1 MNKNMVYGANEAT
14 SLTDKVADFTKG
26 KNIHF
31 GSGAFEEQKVVA
43 IATAAE
49 SDAKVRF
56 VYDATGDSG
65 MVFVGNQLA
74 SSKILDITTNKV
86 AKKHFNPETGNYVE
100 STTEKVATKV
110 TVTWFGS
117 QEDPADNVVKTK
129 VWETVFD
136 VIDTDTVKAMID
148 KASADLNKSVDDL
161 KTKHEADVLRLDTS
175 VNGIET
181 LLKSD
186 VVSADTGSAL
196 TVTPTSADATGYK
209 TYKVAVNVDDA
220 EGSTIKVVDN
230 KIKIAK
236 YAIKQVAA
244 DSMEKDADTNETK
257 YASEY
262 QLMMTDADGVTKA
275 VGDKINIAKDFLVTK
290 AHVCTFK
297 YAKVE
302 TTTNPDTHEV
312 TVTNKVEIVYGT
324 ASDQWGQTST
334 VNYGDEVKSEAML
347 PYSINQDGT
356 VEQARLGFGIKY
368 GHSYLHLVINT
379 KPTNTKAARLDDVYL
394 DFTEIF
400 TTFKGDD
407 KFITVQNGVV
417 SLNIDAVSTAVDTKL
432 KINETFTELKAK
444 DTEIEG
450 RLDGLDTSVS
460 AIEDS
465 YVKDASLEAPKA
477 DNEQFNTLKITNS
490 KDGAESVVT
499 VDVANEK
506 YYAGLNTALNTLTE
520 NDKHLSALLTWE
532 EL

>member
-86 AKKHFNPETGNYVE
+86 AKKHFDPTTGDYVE

-117 QEDPADNVVKTK
+117 QEDPKDNVVKTQT
-129 VWETVFD
+129 WTTEFD
-136 VIDTDTVKAMID
+136 VIDTDTVASMIA
-148 KASADLNKSVDDL
+148 KASADLKKSVDDL

-175 VNGIET
+175 VNDIET

-186 VVSADTGSAL
+186 VVSADAGSAL
-196 TVTPTSADATGYK
+196 TVTPTAADATGYK

-230 KIKIAK
+230 KIKIATYK
-236 YAIKQVAA
+236 IAKVADDA
-244 DSMEKDADTNETK
+244 MEKDGTDGEKK

-262 QLMMTDADGVTKA
+262 QLMMTDADGNTKA

-297 YAKVE
+297 YVAKDG
-302 TTTNPDTHEV
+302 T
-312 TVTNKVEIVYGT
+312 EIKYDVQLE
-324 ASDQWGQTST
+324 DQWGNSPA
-334 VNYGDEVKSEAML
+334 VKYGDEVTSENQL
-347 PYSINQDGT
+347 PWSKNQDGT
-356 VEQARLGFGIKY
+356 WEQARLGFGIKY

-379 KPTNTKAARLDDVYL
+379 KPTDTKAARHDDVYL

-432 KINETFTELKAK
+432 KVNETFAELKAK

-465 YVKDASLEAPKA
+465 YVKDASLESPKA
-477 DNEQFNTLKITNS
+477 GNEQFNTLKITNS

>member
-86 AKKHFNPETGNYVE
+86 AKKHFDPETGNYVE

-186 VVSADTGSAL
+186 VVSADAGSAL

-230 KIKIAK
+230 KIKIATYK
-236 YAIKQVAA
+236 IAKVADDA
-244 DSMEKDADTNETK
+244 MEKDETDGEKK

-262 QLMMTDADGVTKA
+262 QLMMTDADGNTKA

-297 YAKVE
+297 YVAK
-302 TTTNPDTHEV
+302 DGA
-312 TVTNKVEIVYGT
+312 EIKYDVQLE
-324 ASDQWGQTST
+324 DQWGNSPA
-334 VNYGDEVKSEAML
+334 VAYGDEVTSENQL
-347 PYSINQDGT
+347 PWSKNQDGT
-356 VEQARLGFGIKY
+356 WEQARLGFGIKY

-432 KINETFTELKAK
+432 KVNETFTELKAK

>member
-86 AKKHFNPETGNYVE
+86 AKKHFDPTTGDYVE

-117 QEDPADNVVKTK
+117 QEDPKDNKVKTQT
-129 VWETVFD
+129 WTTEFD
-136 VIDTDTVKAMID
+136 VIDTDTVASMIA
-148 KASADLNKSVDDL
+148 KASADL

-181 LLKSD
+181 HLKSD

-196 TVTPTSADATGYK
+196 TVTPTAADATGYK

-297 YAKVE
+297 YVAE
-302 TTTNPDTHEV
+302 NGA
-312 TVTNKVEIVYGT
+312 EIKYDVQLE
-324 ASDQWGQTST
+324 DQWGNSPA
-334 VNYGDEVKSEAML
+334 VKYGDEVTSENQL
-347 PYSINQDGT
+347 PWSKNQDGT
-356 VEQARLGFGIKY
+356 WEQARLGFGIKY

-379 KPTNTKAARLDDVYL
+379 KPIDTKAVRHDDVYL

-432 KINETFTELKAK
+432 KVNETFTELKAK

>member
-14 SLTDKVADFTKG
+14 SLTDKVATITTG

-31 GSGAFEEQKVVA
+31 GSGAFAEDKVVA
-43 IATAAE
+43 IATAPE

-56 VYDATGDSG
+56 VYDAAGDSG

-86 AKKHFNPETGNYVE
+86 AKKHFDPATGNYVE

-136 VIDTDTVKAMID
+136 VIDTDTVAALIA
-148 KASADLNKSVDDL
+148 KASADLKASVDAL
-161 KTKHEADVLRLDTS
+161 EAKHTEDINRLDTS

-186 VVSADTGSAL
+186 VVSADADSAL
-196 TVTPTSADATGYK
+196 TVTPTAADATGYK

-262 QLMMTDADGVTKA
+262 QLMMTDAEGNTKA

-297 YAKVE
+297 YVAE
-302 TTTNPDTHEV
+302 NG
-312 TVTNKVEIVYGT
+312 NEIKYNT
-324 ASDQWGQTST
+324 QLEDQWGNSPA
-334 VNYGDEVKSEAML
+334 VAYGDEVKNENQL
-347 PYSINQDGT
+347 PWSKNQDGSW
-356 VEQARLGFGIKY
+356 EQARLGFGIKY

-417 SLNIDAVSTAVDTKL
+417 SLLIDNVTNAVDTKL
-432 KINETFTELKAK
+432 KVTETFGKLEAA
-444 DTEIEG
+444 DTSIAT

-477 DNEQFNTLKITNS
+477 GNAEFNTLKITTS
-490 KDGAESVVT
+490 KNGAEDVVT
-499 VDVANEK
+499 VDVANDT
-506 YYAGLNTALNTLTE
+506 YYTKLNGALNELQA
-520 NDKHLSALLTWE
+520 NDEHLSALLTWE

>member
-86 AKKHFNPETGNYVE
+86 AKKHFDPTTGDYVE

-117 QEDPADNVVKTK
+117 QEDPKDNKVKTQT
-129 VWETVFD
+129 WTTEFD
-136 VIDTDTVKAMID
+136 VIDTDTVASMIA
-148 KASADLNKSVDDL
+148 KASADLKKSVDDL

-175 VNGIET
+175 VNDIET

-186 VVSADTGSAL
+186 VVSADAGSAL
-196 TVTPTSADATGYK
+196 TVTPTAADATGYK

-230 KIKIAK
+230 KIKIATYK
-236 YAIKQVAA
+236 IAKVADDA
-244 DSMEKDADTNETK
+244 MEKDETDGEKK

-262 QLMMTDADGVTKA
+262 QLMMTDADGNTKA

-297 YAKVE
+297 YVAK
-302 TTTNPDTHEV
+302 DGA
-312 TVTNKVEIVYGT
+312 EIKYDVQLE
-324 ASDQWGQTST
+324 DQWGNSPA
-334 VNYGDEVKSEAML
+334 VAYGDEVTSENQL
-347 PYSINQDGT
+347 PWSKNQDGT
-356 VEQARLGFGIKY
+356 WEQARLGFGIKY

-432 KINETFTELKAK
+432 KVNETFTELKAK

-477 DNEQFNTLKITNS
+477 GNEQFNTLKITNS

>member
-56 VYDATGDSG
+56 VYKATGDSG
-65 MVFVGNQLA
+65 MVFVGNKLA

-86 AKKHFNPETGNYVE
+86 QKKNFDPNTGEYLD
-100 STTEKVATKV
+100 STYTAANKV
-110 TVTWFGS
+110 TVTWFGT
-117 QEDPADNVVKTK
+117 QEDPKDHLKVKTK
-129 VWETVFD
+129 VWTTEFD
-136 VIDTDTVKAMID
+136 VIDTKTVENMIA
-148 KASADLNKSVDDL
+148 KASADLKASVDDL
-161 KTKHEADVLRLDTS
+161 ETKHKTDVLRLDTS

-181 LLKSD
+181 HLKSN
-186 VVSADTGSAL
+186 VVSADAGSAL
-196 TVTPTSADATGYK
+196 TVTPTAADATGYK

-297 YAKVE
+297 YVAE
-302 TTTNPDTHEV
+302 NGA
-312 TVTNKVEIVYGT
+312 EIKYNQQLQ
-324 ASDQWGQTST
+324 DQWGNSPA
-334 VNYGDEVKSEAML
+334 VAYGDEVTNENQL
-347 PYSINQDGT
+347 PWSKNQDGT
-356 VEQARLGFGIKY
+356 WEQARLGFGIKY

-379 KPTNTKAARLDDVYL
+379 KPTDTKAARHDDVYL

-407 KFITVQNGVV
+407 KFIKVENGVV
-417 SLNIDAVSTAVDTKL
+417 SLQEDAVVTYVDTSLSITK
-432 KINETFTELKAK
+432 KFNELVAA
-444 DTEIEG
+444 DSSIAD
-450 RLDGLDTSVS
+450 RLTKLDTSVS

-465 YVKDASLEAPKA
+465 YVKDASLEAPNA
-477 DNEQFNTLKITNS
+477 SNNQFNTLKITNS
-490 KDGAESVVT
+490 KDGAENVVT

-506 YYAGLNTALNTLTE
+506 YYEGLNTALNTLTE
-520 NDKHLSALLTWE
+520 NDKHLSELLTWE
-532 EL
+532 NL

>member
-14 SLTDKVADFTKG
+14 SLTDKVADITKG
-26 KNIHF
+26 KNLHF
-31 GSGAFEEQKVVA
+31 GVGAFEEQKVVG

-56 VYDATGDSG
+56 VYDAAGDSG
-65 MVFVGNQLA
+65 MVFVGNQLVSA
-74 SSKILDITTNKV
+74 KILDITTNKE
-86 AKKHFNPETGNYVE
+86 AKKHFDPNTGDYVE

-117 QEDPADNVVKTK
+117 QADPVDDVVKTK
-129 VWETVFD
+129 TWTTVFD
-136 VIDTDTVKAMID
+136 IIDTDTVAAMIA
-148 KASADLNKSVDDL
+148 KASADLKASVDEL
-161 KTKHEADVLRLDTS
+161 KAKHAEDVSRLDTS

-186 VVSADTGSAL
+186 VVSADAGSAL
-196 TVTPTSADATGYK
+196 TVTPTAADATGYK

-230 KIKIAK
+230 KIKIATYK
-236 YAIKQVAA
+236 IAKVADDA
-244 DSMEKDADTNETK
+244 MEKDETDGEKK

-262 QLMMTDADGVTKA
+262 QLMMTDADGNTKA

-297 YAKVE
+297 YVAK
-302 TTTNPDTHEV
+302 DGA
-312 TVTNKVEIVYGT
+312 EIKYDVQLE
-324 ASDQWGQTST
+324 DQWGNSPA
-334 VNYGDEVKSEAML
+334 VAYGDEVSSENQL
-347 PYSINQDGT
+347 PWSKNQDGT
-356 VEQARLGFGIKY
+356 WEQARLGFGIKY

-379 KPTNTKAARLDDVYL
+379 KPTDTKAARLDDVYL

-407 KFITVQNGVV
+407 KFIKVENGVV
-417 SLNIDAVSTAVDTKL
+417 SLDIDAVSTAVDTKL
-432 KINETFTELKAK
+432 KVTETFGKLEAA
-444 DTEIEG
+444 DTSIAT

-477 DNEQFNTLKITNS
+477 DNAKFNTLKITTS
-490 KDGAESVVT
+490 KDGVEDVVT
-499 VDVANEK
+499 VDVANDT
-506 YYAGLNTALNTLTE
+506 YYTALNGALDKLQA
-520 NDKHLSALLTWE
+520 NDEHLSALLTWE

>member
-14 SLTDKVADFTKG
+14 SLTDKVADLTKG

-31 GSGAFEEQKVVA
+31 GSGKFVEDKVVG

-86 AKKHFNPETGNYVE
+86 QKKNFDPNTGEYLD
-100 STTEKVATKV
+100 STYTAANKV
-110 TVTWFGS
+110 TVTWFGT
-117 QEDPADNVVKTK
+117 QEDPDDHLTVKTK
-129 VWETVFD
+129 VWTTEFD
-136 VIDTDTVKAMID
+136 VIDTKTVENMIA
-148 KASADLNKSVDDL
+148 KASAEL
-161 KTKHEADVLRLDTS
+161 KTKYDADVLRLDTS
-175 VNGIET
+175 VSGIET

-186 VVSADTGSAL
+186 VVSADAGSAL
-196 TVTPTSADATGYK
+196 TVTPTAADATGYK
-209 TYKVAVNVDDA
+209 TYKVAVNVDNA

-236 YAIKQVAA
+236 YAIKQVTA
-244 DSMEKDADTNETK
+244 DFMEKDADTNETK

-262 QLMMTDADGVTKA
+262 QLMMTDADGNTKA

-297 YAKVE
+297 YVAE
-302 TTTNPDTHEV
+302 NGA
-312 TVTNKVEIVYGT
+312 EIKYNQQLQ
-324 ASDQWGQTST
+324 DQWGNSPA
-334 VNYGDEVKSEAML
+334 VAYGDEVKNENQL
-347 PYSINQDGT
+347 PWSKNQDGT
-356 VEQARLGFGIKY
+356 WEQARLGFGIKY

-379 KPTNTKAARLDDVYL
+379 KPTGTKAPKQEDVYL

-400 TTFKGDD
+400 TTFKGD
-407 KFITVQNGVV
+407 KEFINVENGVV
-417 SLNIDAVSTAVDTKL
+417 SLQKDAVVTYVDTSLSITKKFNDL
-432 KINETFTELKAK
+432 VAADSSIA
-444 DTEIEG
+444 D
-450 RLDGLDTSVS
+450 RLTKLDTSVS
-460 AIEDS
+460 TIERS
-465 YVKDASLEAPKA
+465 YVTDASLVSPKSA
-477 DNEQFNTLKITNS
+477 DSSQFNTLKITNS
-490 KDGAESVVT
+490 KDGAKSVVT

-506 YYAGLNTALNTLTE
+506 YYAGLNEALNTLQE

>member
-14 SLTDKVADFTKG
+14 SLTDKVADLTKG

-31 GSGAFEEQKVVA
+31 GSGKFVEDKVVG

-56 VYDATGDSG
+56 VYDAAGDSG

-86 AKKHFNPETGNYVE
+86 QKKNFDPNTGEYLD
-100 STTEKVATKV
+100 STYTAANKV
-110 TVTWFGS
+110 TVTWFGT
-117 QEDPADNVVKTK
+117 QEDPDDHLTVKTK
-129 VWETVFD
+129 VWTTEFD
-136 VIDTDTVKAMID
+136 VIDTKTVENMIA
-148 KASADLNKSVDDL
+148 KASAEL
-161 KTKHEADVLRLDTS
+161 KTKYDADVLRLDTS
-175 VNGIET
+175 VSGIET

-186 VVSADTGSAL
+186 VVSADAGSAL
-196 TVTPTSADATGYK
+196 TVTPTAADATGYK
-209 TYKVAVNVDDA
+209 TYKVAVNVDNA

-236 YAIKQVAA
+236 YAIKQVTA
-244 DSMEKDADTNETK
+244 DFMEKDADTNETK

-262 QLMMTDADGVTKA
+262 QLMMTDADGNTKA

-297 YAKVE
+297 YVAE
-302 TTTNPDTHEV
+302 NGA
-312 TVTNKVEIVYGT
+312 EIKYNQQLQ
-324 ASDQWGQTST
+324 DQWGNSPA
-334 VNYGDEVKSEAML
+334 VAYGDEVKNENQL
-347 PYSINQDGT
+347 PWSKNQDGT
-356 VEQARLGFGIKY
+356 WEQARLGFGIKY

-379 KPTNTKAARLDDVYL
+379 KPTGTKAPKQEDVYL

-400 TTFKGDD
+400 TTFKGD
-407 KFITVQNGVV
+407 KEFINVENGVV
-417 SLNIDAVSTAVDTKL
+417 SLQKDAVVTYVDTSLSITKKFNDL
-432 KINETFTELKAK
+432 VAADSSIA
-444 DTEIEG
+444 D
-450 RLDGLDTSVS
+450 RLTKLDTSVS
-460 AIEDS
+460 TIERS
-465 YVKDASLEAPKA
+465 YVTDASLVSPKSA
-477 DNEQFNTLKITNS
+477 DSSQFNTLKITNS

-506 YYAGLNTALNTLTE
+506 YYAGLNDALNTLQE